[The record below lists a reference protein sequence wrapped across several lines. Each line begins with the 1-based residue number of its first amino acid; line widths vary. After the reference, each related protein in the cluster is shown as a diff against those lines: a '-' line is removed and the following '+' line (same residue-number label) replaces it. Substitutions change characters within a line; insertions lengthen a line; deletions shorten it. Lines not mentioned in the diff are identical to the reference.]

1 MSKVQKCTT
10 WKDNRFSIWYIDN
23 ENEDIKCAK
32 IIIPRPSLTFV
43 DGEYVGGKM
52 MGVNKLMLS
61 HASMYGGG
69 LDGPIDGD
77 ILTASTT
84 SHMGKK
90 NKNFHPINFFFF

>member
-1 MSKVQKCTT
+1 
-10 WKDNRFSIWYIDN
+10 
-23 ENEDIKCAK
+23 
-32 IIIPRPSLTFV
+32 
-43 DGEYVGGKM
+43 M

-90 NKNFHPINFFFF
+90 NKNFHPINFFFFFKDYTHKCYMHSNLLDFFNNITLNN